1 MEVFRSRSGVVR
13 LTVVEL
19 QSGHHDIGIL
29 CMAIRREEII
39 KNIIGMFTRFSDK
52 VLFENAVGFLDINKS
67 AEPLFMGVLNR
78 VYDLQLKNMNS
89 IQRNYPAIDLGDEGS
104 GICYQI
110 TSSGTNDKYKHTL
123 EKYKEK
129 KLDDKFRE
137 LRFLLIGE
145 NNITKKDPDVR
156 TKVFTLK
163 SLIQDIDEMPDRDL
177 EEFEQYFSIQM
188 NENRQSSSIL
198 PVPLLAPNNSDSY
211 ENFLSYHKI
220 DGEERDDA
228 IADIRDFLNVLRNLN
243 NHQRQLLYFM
253 VANGHFPNAN
263 SRWKGNTEKVY
274 IAYDLVY
281 EEIGKD
287 NQGVLRSLDH
297 RKLIHY
303 TDEYSEYLGA
313 DQIRAFSLHW
323 SGKLS
328 ELNIIA
334 AVKDFVHDD
343 REALYDFFVNTSAAD
358 LA

>member
-1 MEVFRSRSGVVR
+1 MR
-13 LTVVEL
+13 LPAAEL

-29 CMAIRREEII
+29 CMAIKREEII

-110 TSSGTNDKYKHTL
+110 TSLGTNEKYNHTL

-129 KLDDKFRE
+129 KLGDKFRE

-198 PVPLLAPNNSDSY
+198 PVPLLAPDNSDSY
-211 ENFLSYHKI
+211 ENFLSYLKI
-220 DGEERDDA
+220 DGDERDDA
-228 IADIRDFLNVLRNLN
+228 IADIKEFLNVLRNLN

-253 VANGHFPNAN
+253 VRHGHFPNSS
-263 SRWKGNTEKVY
+263 SRRKGNTDQVY

-281 EEIGKD
+281 EEIGRK
-287 NQGVLRSLDH
+287 NEGVLRSLDH
-297 RKLIHY
+297 RNLIHY
-303 TDEYSEYLGA
+303 RDDYTEYLGG
-313 DQIRAFSLHW
+313 DEIRAFELYW

-328 ELNIIA
+328 ELNMIA

-343 REALYDFFVNTSAAD
+343 PEALYDFFVNTSAAD